1 MKKILVPTD
10 FSSHAFTAV
19 KVAADIARR
28 TGAELYL
35 LHIIE
40 LPGDASDAVRS
51 GYDIPEVLFFKN
63 SAEKRL
69 SEISLSP
76 ELNGLTVYQILKLGR
91 TFSNVNEVAEEN
103 DANLIVMGSHG
114 ASGVKEMLIGSNTEK
129 VVRSSNIPVLV
140 IKENESELNFNRV
153 VFACDFMS
161 ENITPYQRIISF
173 FEANNI
179 KPHFLMINTPNNFK
193 PTHVAN
199 ELIKE
204 FMNKL
209 AIQDFEYTIYN
220 DTDVESGI
228 LNFTNNFGADL
239 IAMGTHGRTGF
250 SRLLNGSISEDLV
263 NHSPLSVLTFKI

>member
-193 PTHVAN
+193 STHVAN
-199 ELIKE
+199 ELINE